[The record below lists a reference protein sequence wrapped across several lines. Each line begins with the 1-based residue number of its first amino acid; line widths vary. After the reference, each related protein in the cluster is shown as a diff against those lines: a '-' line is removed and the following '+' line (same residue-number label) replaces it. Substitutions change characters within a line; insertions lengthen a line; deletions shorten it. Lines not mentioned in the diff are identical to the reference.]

1 VIGRYHK
8 DPNETTEWEDILAER
23 GIVPRKKV
31 RIMNWFHYKDVEKAL
46 DEVLEERKQ
55 KVNPYEGRDLDELE
69 DDLDVIEIIWFN
81 DRKN

>member
-1 VIGRYHK
+1 MIGRYHK

-31 RIMNWFHYKDVEKAL
+31 RMTNWFHYQDVEKAL

-69 DDLDVIEIIWFN
+69 DDLDVVVIIWFN
-81 DRKN
+81 DRKS

>member
-1 VIGRYHK
+1 
-8 DPNETTEWEDILAER
+8 
-23 GIVPRKKV
+23 
-31 RIMNWFHYKDVEKAL
+31 MNWFHYKDVEKAL

-55 KVNPYEGRDLDELE
+55 KVNPDEGRDLDELE

>member
-1 VIGRYHK
+1 
-8 DPNETTEWEDILAER
+8 
-23 GIVPRKKV
+23 
-31 RIMNWFHYKDVEKAL
+31 MEKAL

-69 DDLDVIEIIWFN
+69 DDLDVIEVIWFD